1 MGARVL
7 NPAVPENGVQ
17 VCDIGSA
24 PDFFG
29 VVHLDNTGNNALIS
43 DMAQKRAF
51 GLPTLE
57 RFWCYPSVL
66 DDECG
71 FSAIRARGAPTY
83 SSPSHKRVELEEPF
97 VSRVLCFHRNTV
109 LRGLK
114 RPDFHV
120 RPIAEYGTVKTC
132 ALSLVGCQ
140 P

>member
-1 MGARVL
+1 MGARFF
-7 NPAVPENGVQ
+7 NPAVPEDGIQ
-17 VCDIGSA
+17 VCHIGSA

-43 DMAQKRAF
+43 DMAQKRAL

-57 RFWCYPSVL
+57 RWRYPCVL
-66 DDECG
+66 DDEWG
-71 FSAIRARGAPTY
+71 FSVIRARGAPTY
-83 SSPSHKRVELEEPF
+83 SSPSHKIVELEEPF
-97 VSRVLCFHRNTV
+97 VNRVLCFRRNAV
-109 LRGLK
+109 IRGLK

-120 RPIAEYGTVKTC
+120 RSVAKYGTVKTC